1 MDINPSLVISFN
13 YSNTYERLYG
23 SNAEVC
29 YIHGKAQLTEED
41 AFNNSKKDAD
51 YYSSKNHIVFGMDE
65 YLAEDERKAI
75 TFVEQSHEHVQQ
87 RMCCSD

>member
-51 YYSSKNHIVFGMDE
+51 YYSSKNHVVFGMDE

-75 TFVEQSHEHVQQ
+75 TFVEQSHEHVQ
-87 RMCCSD
+87 